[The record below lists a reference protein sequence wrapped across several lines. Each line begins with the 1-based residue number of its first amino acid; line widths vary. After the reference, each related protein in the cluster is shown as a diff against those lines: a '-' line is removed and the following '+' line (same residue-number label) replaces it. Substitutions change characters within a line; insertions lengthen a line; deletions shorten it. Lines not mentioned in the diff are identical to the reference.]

1 MILNTSDK
9 FVVRKSILELA
20 KTGKP
25 RLSSI
30 DYEIRHG
37 HKEDSESGNLWDYV
51 TVLGAQLSRPPYD
64 PYRET
69 ISLDTSLGRR
79 TNKIV
84 LKIPMIIYGNVEIQQ
99 DSLESIHLALNRLA
113 DNETMLGLVS
123 EKGKRNR
130 NYPFF
135 QKIGKYGSFDSEGLV
150 LEYKDTDSL
159 RVLENIRR
167 EFSGPILVKVDDEGF
182 SGYVAQLLDAGADG
196 LFVDTKIITA
206 GRRYEGKHAMA
217 VIRDA
222 RSAIDNY
229 YKGKVNDGAV
239 LVVAGDV
246 NSTGNIIKAVALGA
260 DVIGHT
266 TSLLIANAE
275 MYSEKP
281 YDAKVVAERIY
292 KHVMATQ
299 EELKGVAAAI
309 GYSYF
314 HNLSSSDL
322 RTSNMKASLEGNIPL
337 EGVDKT
343 YEKIV
348 EELFYYYLK
357 KEGIEMGEAEREQ
370 AIKSIE
376 ER

>member
-9 FVVRKSILELA
+9 FIVRKSILELA

-37 HKEDSESGNLWDYV
+37 QKEGSEIGNLWDYV

-69 ISLDTSLGRR
+69 ISLDTSLGR

-84 LKIPMIIYGNVEIQQ
+84 LKMPMIIYGNVEIQQ
-99 DSLESIHLALNRLA
+99 DSLEAIHLALNRLA
-113 DNETMLGLVS
+113 ENGTVLGLVS
-123 EKGKRNR
+123 EKGKKNR

-150 LEYKDTDSL
+150 LEYKDADSL

-167 EFSGPILVKVDDEGF
+167 EFSGPILVKVDDDGF

-196 LFVDTKIITA
+196 LFVDTKIITT

-260 DVIGHT
+260 NVIGYT

-281 YDAKVVAERIY
+281 YDAKAVAERIY

-322 RTSNMKASLEGNIPL
+322 RTSNMMASLEGNIPL

-357 KEGIEMGEAEREQ
+357 KEGIEIGEAEREQ
-370 AIKSIE
+370 AIKSIA